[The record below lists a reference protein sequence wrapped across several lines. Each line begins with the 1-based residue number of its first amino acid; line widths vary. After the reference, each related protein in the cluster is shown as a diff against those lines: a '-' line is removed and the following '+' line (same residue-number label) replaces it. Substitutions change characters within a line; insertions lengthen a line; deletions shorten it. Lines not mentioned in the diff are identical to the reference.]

1 MPFLSPLTLRVRIL
15 VSASNKTD
23 LHDITEILLKVPFNT
38 MTIILTIFSFFKTTS
53 INNVVIMD
61 DICIRMCHYTTD
73 KQCSLQQI
81 QVRGMYLGP
90 FLYMDTWCVVFQSLV
105 ISPIFRDFCHII
117 VRKGAIS
124 FVISLSQCFSSSD
137 PATFQEFKFN
147 SKLTTPLHVVVISGI
162 LGNLDK
168 YLSNFISSCIY

>member
-1 MPFLSPLTLRVRIL
+1 MLY
-15 VSASNKTD
+15 VSACV
-23 LHDITEILLKVPFNT
+23 IILLTT
-38 MTIILTIFSFFKTTS
+38 MWSS
-53 INNVVIMD
+53 
-61 DICIRMCHYTTD
+61 
-73 KQCSLQQI
+73 SLQQI
-81 QVRGMYLGP
+81 QVRGIGLWFSEMYLGP

-105 ISPIFRDFCHII
+105 ISPIFRDFCQII

-147 SKLTTPLHVVVISGI
+147 SKLTTPLHVMVISGI

-168 YLSNFISSCIY
+168 NLSNFISSCIH